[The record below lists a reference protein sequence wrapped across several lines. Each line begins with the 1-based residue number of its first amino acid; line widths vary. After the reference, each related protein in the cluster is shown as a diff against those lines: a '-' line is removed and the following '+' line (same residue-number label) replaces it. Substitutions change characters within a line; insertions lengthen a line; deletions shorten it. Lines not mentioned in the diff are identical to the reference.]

1 MISVLI
7 GNVLAAL
14 FIGSILTG
22 WMIVLEGQR
31 LGVMLIANSVLV
43 LAIYAW
49 QTRGRK

>member
-1 MISVLI
+1 MIYTLI

-14 FIGSILTG
+14 LIGSLMTV
-22 WMIVLEGQR
+22 WMVMLEGQR